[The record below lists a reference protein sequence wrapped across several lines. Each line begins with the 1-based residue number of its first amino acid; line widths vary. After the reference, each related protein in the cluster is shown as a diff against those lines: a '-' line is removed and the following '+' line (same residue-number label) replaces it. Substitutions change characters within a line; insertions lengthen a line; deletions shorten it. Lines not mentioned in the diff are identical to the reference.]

1 VVPLDGQEPVS
12 RVDVINAKHSAA
24 VVLAVNAMLG
34 RYTYSIRDCQG
45 RLVRSGDVRLDR
57 GLMDFEVPMSGVLT
71 LERRP

>member
-1 VVPLDGQEPVS
+1 PLDGEEPVS
-12 RVDVINAKHSAA
+12 RVDVINAKHSVA
-24 VVLAVNAMLG
+24 VVLAVNANLG
-34 RYTYSIRDCQG
+34 RYAYSIRDCQG